1 MPVPP
6 VKTTETMILDTV
18 ISEVA
23 IVIKEELNKTVDTTA
38 ANARLFH
45 IDHSKSTNSDVD
57 AMTEAAVVS
66 P

>member
-1 MPVPP
+1 M
-6 VKTTETMILDTV
+6 
-18 ISEVA
+18 A